1 MKFISS
7 AIVIAATLSTSE
19 AIRVE
24 GNNNGLGAILGA
36 IISGGNTGSSS
47 CGCNVCP
54 CPEKGPTPREQ
65 ADKAARVI
73 KKATDNLEDRM
84 MEKERQKDIER
95 GLKKAQDVADKAQA
109 EKEDAAEAAEVR
121 HAVHKAEHQQ
131 KK

>member
-1 MKFISS
+1 MKFINS
-7 AIVIAATLSTSE
+7 AIVLAATLSSSE

-36 IISGGNTGSSS
+36 IISGGNNGDSS

-54 CPEKGPTPREQ
+54 CPEKGPSSREQ